1 MSKAAYRIFGKY
13 RNPNA
18 DTIFPTR
25 RNNPQ
30 NPNQIT
36 AYTSRSSK
44 RYIENAVLPFSP
56 YPRLFILSAVS
67 IAFSSAHVTD
77 AERIVTAVFV
87 REIRLPLDT
96 SLPIHRCVSA
106 TENICALNLG
116 TNRRDMLSTR
126 DSDGIIF
133 PKRYINLSDVITRLN
148 DTNHKSIVTSI
159 TPDEMPYKILSR
171 VRGLPL
177 LKYIR
182 IVCPSWL
189 NAGLIKAVT
198 RMDGRQNF
206 SMNIILFLPSVLIQ
220 YTAAHISDIACARGC
235 VRQKEKHMTKKKYR
249 KFTKG

>member
-1 MSKAAYRIFGKY
+1 M
-13 RNPNA
+13 
-18 DTIFPTR
+18 
-25 RNNPQ
+25 
-30 NPNQIT
+30 
-36 AYTSRSSK
+36 
-44 RYIENAVLPFSP
+44 
-56 YPRLFILSAVS
+56 LSAVS

-77 AERIVTAVFV
+77 AEIIVIAVFV

-96 SLPIHRCVSA
+96 SLQIHRCASA
-106 TENICALNLG
+106 TEDICALNLG

-133 PKRYINLSDVITRLN
+133 PKRYMNLSDVITRLN

-159 TPDEMPYKILSR
+159 TPDEMPYKTLSR

-206 SMNIILFLPSVLIQ
+206 SMNIILFLPSMLIQ
-220 YTAAHISDIACARGC
+220 YTAAHISDIACAMGC
-235 VRQKEKHMTKKKYR
+235 VRQNEKDMTSKKYR